1 MQLNHNSEKISTMWF
16 SVFLMLSVSGW
27 RAEQQR
33 ARQSV
38 CLLITWR
45 FALRQSV
52 HIYKSNNNNILQAE
66 IEELNSDA
74 DVSGRSK
81 SQYATCFGLSK
92 KRIPEWA
99 KCDRSFFRMQC
110 LFSELIVDL
119 VEGISSYYI

>member
-74 DVSGRSK
+74 DADVSGRSK
-81 SQYATCFGLSK
+81 SQYATCLGCQ
-92 KRIPEWA
+92 KREFLNERNA
-99 KCDRSFFRMQC
+99 TEAFLECNVYFQN
-110 LFSELIVDL
+110 
-119 VEGISSYYI
+119 